1 MKKEKKKYSLVTK
14 EVLNVIHSLV
24 FFTLAILK
32 LIDPQNPVGKLAI
45 TILVWV
51 AIADMLFGTM
61 FRIFVEFDMED
72 EAALEHYDR
81 AKKKVLDFIW
91 GFFAGAGIVAIFIG
105 LLTDAPGIAA
115 EFSINITVWHFLI
128 VLELLQLAISLLF
141 IYFEKREA

>member
-1 MKKEKKKYSLVTK
+1 MKLMKKTYSLVTK
-14 EVLNVIHSLV
+14 EMLNVINSLV
-24 FFTLAILK
+24 FLALGIFK
-32 LIDPQNPVGKLAI
+32 LIDPQNPVGKLAV
-45 TILVWV
+45 TILAWV
-51 AIADMLFGTM
+51 TIAEMLFGTM
-61 FRIFVEFDMED
+61 FRIFAKFDMED

-91 GFFAGAGIVAIFIG
+91 GFFAGAGVVAVFIG
-105 LLTDAPGIAA
+105 LLIDAPGIGA